1 MKMYINRKFG
11 NYMVVFRFVPGVTFD
26 FGEMEIYEGLYCLSS
41 ISYIM
46 QYNGRSVFEG
56 YTYYNGRS
64 VFEDYA
70 VDILIFLI
78 PNNVQ
83 CNTGGC

>member
-1 MKMYINRKFG
+1 
-11 NYMVVFRFVPGVTFD
+11 MVVFRFVPGVTFD
-26 FGEMEIYEGLYCLSS
+26 FDEMEIYEGLYCFSS

-64 VFEDYA
+64 VFEDYT
-70 VDILIFLI
+70 VDLLIFLT

-83 CNTGGC
+83 CNTGGCYDL